1 MKRLGVAFLLL
12 LNGAV
17 FGADKMVLGYYPS
30 WTSVPHS
37 VIPWQYLT
45 HIAHAFIGP
54 KADGSLEVPSGL
66 LYPALITAAHAH
78 EVKVVVSVGGWNETY
93 ASNFSTLA
101 ADSAT
106 RRAFASNLTQFCV
119 ANGYDGADVDWE
131 FPANTTDRANHA
143 QMIHAIRQAF
153 DSVQPG
159 LTLSMA
165 GSSGNWYG
173 QWIDFAATK
182 NDFDWIG
189 IMTYDFYGDWMSV
202 SGPNSPLNSTN
213 PPNDQGCVA
222 LSVGYYN
229 VTRGVPKEKLLTG
242 VPFYGWTFNSASL
255 YGPATGSPRAI
266 QEVYSVIAP
275 RLAQGWTRTWDA
287 TGQVP
292 YMQDAAHT
300 KLTSYD
306 DSTSVALKAEYVV
319 SSGVAGA
326 MVWALGQDRIEG
338 KPVLLEVLGKA
349 LRPVTSVTDERAVP
363 EKSGL
368 EQNYPNPFNPRTVIN
383 SQLSVASDVKLVVY
397 DLLGREVTVLVNEK
411 REAGSYQ
418 DTFDASG
425 HASGMYLYRLTAGA
439 FTQARTMMLVK

>member
-12 LNGAV
+12 LNGTV

-202 SGPNSPLNSTN
+202 SGPNSPLNS
-213 PPNDQGCVA
+213 
-222 LSVGYYN
+222 
-229 VTRGVPKEKLLTG
+229 
-242 VPFYGWTFNSASL
+242 
-255 YGPATGSPRAI
+255 
-266 QEVYSVIAP
+266 
-275 RLAQGWTRTWDA
+275 
-287 TGQVP
+287 
-292 YMQDAAHT
+292 
-300 KLTSYD
+300 
-306 DSTSVALKAEYVV
+306 
-319 SSGVAGA
+319 
-326 MVWALGQDRIEG
+326 
-338 KPVLLEVLGKA
+338 
-349 LRPVTSVTDERAVP
+349 
-363 EKSGL
+363 
-368 EQNYPNPFNPRTVIN
+368 
-383 SQLSVASDVKLVVY
+383 
-397 DLLGREVTVLVNEK
+397 
-411 REAGSYQ
+411 
-418 DTFDASG
+418 
-425 HASGMYLYRLTAGA
+425 
-439 FTQARTMMLVK
+439 